1 MRRTLKSDFLE
12 ALNYTSYRL
21 FLSSGLLHFV
31 SFSMQ
36 NVVRSWLMVQLT
48 DSALLIAAVQ
58 AVTFAPLLVLSLFGG
73 EIADRL
79 NRKLVVLISDT
90 LYVVTSLT
98 LIVLTALNIVAP
110 WHVLVLSGI
119 NGVMFALAASSRQTM
134 TSMIVPRVLLGRAT
148 STYAVVFNIGTVVG
162 PAISAIT
169 LPLFGIVISMVVG
182 LVIKVA
188 SIFVMLF
195 IKLQPRVIDLL
206 HKPHGVMG
214 DIKDGIVVAFTDSKL
229 RFLLLSLLV
238 LSLTLNSYRAILP
251 VFATDVLNVGAGG
264 FSLLNFYVGL
274 GAIIG
279 AVAVSFFISR
289 LNYRTHGVM
298 FAIISSLFLVG
309 FAFSTLFSV
318 ASIVIILV
326 GGAISSF
333 LILNVTEVA
342 VAAPDYVRGRIV
354 SLRTTFFGL
363 TPIGSLV
370 IGALADAWGTTPAM
384 LVMAAACVVGFL
396 LIVIADKCAPMFRR
410 VLALRVS
417 H

>member
-1 MRRTLKSDFLE
+1 M
-12 ALNYTSYRL
+12 
-21 FLSSGLLHFV
+21 
-31 SFSMQ
+31 
-36 NVVRSWLMVQLT
+36 
-48 DSALLIAAVQ
+48 
-58 AVTFAPLLVLSLFGG
+58 
-73 EIADRL
+73 
-79 NRKLVVLISDT
+79 
-90 LYVVTSLT
+90 
-98 LIVLTALNIVAP
+98 
-110 WHVLVLSGI
+110 
-119 NGVMFALAASSRQTM
+119 
-134 TSMIVPRVLLGRAT
+134 
-148 STYAVVFNIGTVVG
+148 
-162 PAISAIT
+162 
-169 LPLFGIVISMVVG
+169 
-182 LVIKVA
+182 
-188 SIFVMLF
+188 
-195 IKLQPRVIDLL
+195 
-206 HKPHGVMG
+206 
-214 DIKDGIVVAFTDSKL
+214 
-229 RFLLLSLLV
+229 
-238 LSLTLNSYRAILP
+238 
-251 VFATDVLNVGAGG
+251 
-264 FSLLNFYVGL
+264 LNFYVGL

-363 TPIGSLV
+363 TPIGSLI